1 MNTSFDE
8 FKRLIQQEG
17 FFGMLK
23 QAALVSILGSRGISN
38 QHAYEK
44 GLTHGRMNLFPVDGD
59 NVIWIAPCDIE
70 VFWTEGKGPQG
81 KHFFRTKSGKE
92 FEVTEESWFRIM
104 HGNEYRRQE
113 TGVLH

>member
-8 FKRLIQQEG
+8 FKRLIRQEG

-23 QAALVSILGSRGISN
+23 HAALVSILGSRGISN

-44 GLTHGRMNLFPVDGD
+44 GLIHGRMNLFPVDGD

-70 VFWTEGKGPQG
+70 VFGPKVKGLRG
-81 KHFFRTKSGKE
+81 SISSGRSLE
-92 FEVTEESWFRIM
+92 R
-104 HGNEYRRQE
+104 NLR
-113 TGVLH
+113 

>member
-8 FKRLIQQEG
+8 FKRLIRKEG

-23 QAALVSILGSRGISN
+23 HAAMVSILGSRGVSN
-38 QHAYEK
+38 QHAYEN
-44 GLTHGRMNLFPVDGD
+44 GLIHGRMNLFPADGD

-70 VFWTEGKGPQG
+70 VFWTEGDEHKT
-81 KHFFRTKSGKE
+81 KYLFRTKSGKE
-92 FEVTEESWFRIM
+92 FEVAEESWFRIM

-113 TGVLH
+113 ARA